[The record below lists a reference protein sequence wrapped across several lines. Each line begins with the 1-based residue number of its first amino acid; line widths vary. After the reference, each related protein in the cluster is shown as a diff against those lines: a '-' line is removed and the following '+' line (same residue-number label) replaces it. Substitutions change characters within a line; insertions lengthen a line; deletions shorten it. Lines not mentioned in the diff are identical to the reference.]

1 MKEDRKHTSGIIG
14 AVVVHVILL
23 LLLYFFGFTQ
33 LIPEKEEGILIN
45 FGDSPTG
52 SGAIEPSPAKP
63 ITNAPPPPPPTAIP
77 EVSEPTQADVEKMNT
92 QEFEE
97 AAAIKSAELK
107 KKKEEAIKKK
117 KTEDLKRQK
126 VQEEQQRIKAAEAE
140 KQRQLEEQQRIAE
153 QLRVE
158 QERKA
163 QEELAAQ
170 QQQAAE
176 ISSRTKNAFA
186 TGKSMGA
193 SSSEGDTGGTGN
205 QGSLNGDPNS
215 KARSGTG
222 LGSKGNSYSLS
233 GRSLVGSLPSP
244 VYNIQEEGIV
254 VVAIEVS
261 NKGIV
266 TNATPILRGS
276 TTQNP
281 QLWKMAREAALKAKF
296 NADPAAT
303 TKQLGTITY
312 HFQLD

>member
-1 MKEDRKHTSGIIG
+1 MKEDRKHTSGVIG
-14 AVVVHVILL
+14 AVIVHVILL

-52 SGAIEPSPAKP
+52 SGAVEPSPAEP
-63 ITNAPPPPPPTAIP
+63 IQNTPPPPPPTTVA
-77 EVSEPTQADVEKMNT
+77 EVTEPTQADVEKINT

-97 AAAIKSAELK
+97 AAAIKSAAEKKKKEDALK
-107 KKKEEAIKKK
+107 KKKA
-117 KTEDLKRQK
+117 EDLKRQK
-126 VQEEQQRIKAAEAE
+126 AIEEQKRVKAIEAE
-140 KQRQLEEQQRIAE
+140 KQRIIEEQKRAAE
-153 QLRVE
+153 QLRLE
-158 QERKA
+158 QERIAKA
-163 QEELAAQ
+163 ELEAQ
-170 QQQAAE
+170 QRQAAE

-186 TGKSMGA
+186 TGKSMG
-193 SSSEGDTGGTGN
+193 SSTSEGNTGGTGN

-215 KARSGTG
+215 TARSGTG

-244 VYNIQEEGIV
+244 VYTIQEEGIV
-254 VVAIEVS
+254 VVAIEVNNS
-261 NKGIV
+261 GIV

-281 QLWKMAREAALKAKF
+281 QLWKMAKEAALRAKF
-296 NADPAAT
+296 NADPSAT